1 MNENDYLTNV
11 VNIKNCW
18 QIGVT
23 INYCLLNKFKDNK
36 IQNWNMKVIRYNN
49 YNKYMEDYYIGYCL
63 YPYDNFQYL
72 RYNLSKLSP
81 WVNNDWLP
89 FWGDLTISKSKLMKE
104 IKDYW
109 KIKLL
114 NQLGMNECLKFKLLK
129 KIEIKY

>member
-1 MNENDYLTNV
+1 
-11 VNIKNCW
+11 
-18 QIGVT
+18 
-23 INYCLLNKFKDNK
+23 
-36 IQNWNMKVIRYNN
+36 
-49 YNKYMEDYYIGYCL
+49 MEDYYIGYCL